1 MTDYY
6 KGGILMGASKIGRA
20 IKENCEDDLVM
31 QHLLLDLLE
40 FNLTGRQWYKDE
52 YTRLIQKYA
61 EEREE
66 SHED

>member
-6 KGGILMGASKIGRA
+6 KGGILMGVSKIGRA

-52 YTRLIQKYA
+52 YTRLIQNYA
-61 EEREE
+61 EEREK